1 MLYMSSIIM
10 EKAMGT
16 ALKPK
21 GRQAS
26 LRKSVAARRGRTPAG
41 IAAIMKHAAA
51 EKAQLRRLAFA
62 LRTLEA
68 SGVIT
73 GASSRKLSVRIDP
86 GVMDAA
92 AKQLGLANPSDVVN
106 ASLALAAAPD
116 RFKVWLRE
124 STDVL
129 PDDFE
134 LAV

>member
-1 MLYMSSIIM
+1 
-10 EKAMGT
+10 MGP

-21 GRQAS
+21 SRQAS
-26 LRKSVAARRGRTPAG
+26 LRKSVAVRRGRTPAG
-41 IAAIMKHAAA
+41 IAAPIKHAGA
-51 EKAQLRRLAFA
+51 EKAQLRRLVFA

-86 GVMDAA
+86 GVLDAA